1 MVFKNVVGTISQG
14 LEEERILTSVFE
26 RICGEIGAKSDSKI
40 GQLNVA
46 GGITYDL

>member
-14 LEEERILTSVFE
+14 LEEEHILSVFE